1 MNEQMNCWANLC
13 ANHPLRV
20 GPFLVW
26 ANFGSKPNV
35 GLLIPHL
42 PPQTTGGHLLYMET
56 DGQQGREMK
65 LHPLHI
71 FCTILQTLKSLHFY
85 KIKHLWKVVFFAI
98 FAYFTLP
105 ISGGGGNYTGKLLYS
120 QTNGSCKLHGFGQFY
135 TKSRCKMK
143 YQCVQTGQSNH
154 VTLQVCTTP
163 SFGVHFLCIFWL
175 FGHFFQKLYKTLFF
189 F

>member
-71 FCTILQTLKSLHFY
+71 FCTILQNLKSLHFY
-85 KIKHLWKVVFFAI
+85 KIKHLWKVVVFLQFLHI
-98 FAYFTLP
+98 LP
-105 ISGGGGNYTGKLLYS
+105 YRFRGGGQLYRQIALLPDKWKL
-120 QTNGSCKLHGFGQFY
+120 QTTRFWPILHK
-135 TKSRCKMK
+135 KS
-143 YQCVQTGQSNH
+143 
-154 VTLQVCTTP
+154 LQNEISVCANWAKQPCHFASVHHT
-163 SFGVHFLCIFWL
+163 FFWCAFFVHFLTFL
-175 FGHFFQKLYKTLFF
+175 AFFPKIVQDTVFF
-189 F
+189 